1 MKTISQVNHYFY
13 STFKNDRKKKDVL
26 KEDLK
31 MASDE
36 DDLTWKYYT
45 YYTHMQ
51 RESSIPLIYVFSGI

>member
-1 MKTISQVNHYFY
+1 MYFIIY
-13 STFKNDRKKKDVL
+13 SKGEKRGENVL

-36 DDLTWKYYT
+36 DDLAWKYYT

-51 RESSIPLIYVFSGI
+51 RESSIPLIYILWDIRH